1 MTQFLLT
8 ASFFLAMSVLTFA
21 ASNTLPATPAAAAA
35 PVAIHAPQN

>member
-21 ASNTLPATPAAAAA
+21 ASNTLPATPAAAA
-35 PVAIHAPQN
+35 PIAIEAPQN